1 VTSAVIFYRHQFLG
15 KHMSEAFTAVKSTPT
30 TTPRETYVEATHTS
44 TEGVLL
50 YVPAD
55 NSFIALYPDEW
66 RACRADG
73 HQNKTAIEELQ
84 EANRDVTAK
93 SLLLQELLEQPNAA
107 KADIAQARKDLD
119 AALNTLSQKSD
130 AAKARV
136 EALGS
141 QNVDPSKLIELVPL
155 TMKRLEGRTH
165 TPIYV
170 NVERLRSAMA
180 DRRVYVV
187 EGSAERKK
195 QPKEKLLNG
204 MALNTAEI
212 RNRILNRVQDKAKF
226 SKEWKLAPK
235 DADQYSGILTDWAKV
250 MGADATAWLER
261 TQKNIVER
269 KLDAAT
275 TDPNNPYRNI
285 DMKPEA
291 QFLRWSAGAGA
302 EATFTPF
309 QGNLYDAR
317 DKNWKQ
323 RFKRGAKA
331 AQFSV
336 KANAEASF
344 AVGEAKVAATAY
356 LPHAAG
362 WHLGPEQIGQDFDF
376 GYFRMRAD
384 LTLSALAGA
393 SVALEAGAALMITGD
408 KQGVRGTPRNQPGA
422 KAKVG
427 AKGKVDVFAGMKESI
442 DLAGALQWLN
452 PEGIINPGGPKK
464 PDPNKAIA
472 AYADV
477 AKVSVGVSA
486 IQGLAATLG
495 FECDYRDGRFVIA
508 TKAGACLG
516 LGGSGNFAYEVG
528 TAQIAQFLMCI
539 AHQLKQADY
548 RKIASLMKLGAFEIF
563 NKILYLHLSAGTK
576 IENFV
581 GMQIKII
588 NESYRNSI
596 AVAKDSGEMMLRKI
610 EHQLRAGWGWYV
622 YMPPE
627 SRGATI
633 KTIIDALNQSQS
645 SKSNDL
651 KKIAAFCISELLATT
666 QSMGHL
672 NNTLDR
678 ISVAM
683 ENEVE
688 RARGVQLINSVVE
701 GTKFANC
708 IDRCTVQMAQAT
720 PLLGRSFLRNDE
732 PEFQL
737 AQFPLHHSAYCV

>member
-1 VTSAVIFYRHQFLG
+1 VTSAVISIAINFLG
-15 KHMSEAFTAVKSTPT
+15 HHMSEAFTAVKSTPT
-30 TTPRETYVEATHTS
+30 TTPRETYVEASHTL

-50 YVPAD
+50 YAPGD

-66 RACRADG
+66 LACRMDG
-73 HQNKTAIEELQ
+73 HQNKTVIEELQ

-93 SLLLQELLEQPNAA
+93 SLSLQELLEQPNAA

-141 QNVDPSKLIELVPL
+141 QKVDPSKLVELVPL
-155 TMKRLEGRTH
+155 TMKRLEGRTR

-170 NVERLRSAMA
+170 NAERLRTALA

-195 QPKEKLLNG
+195 QPKEKLFNG
-204 MALNTAEI
+204 TSLNTKEI
-212 RNRILNRVQDKAKF
+212 RNRILNQVQDKAKF
-226 SKEWKLAPK
+226 SKKWKLAPK
-235 DADQYSGILTDWAKV
+235 DADQFSGILTDWAKV

-261 TQKNIVER
+261 TQKNI
-269 KLDAAT
+269 LDGVFEAET

-285 DMKPEA
+285 DTKAEA
-291 QFLRWSAGAGA
+291 QFLRWSAGAGG
-302 EATFTPF
+302 EATFMPF

-317 DKNWKQ
+317 DTNWKQ
-323 RFKRGAKA
+323 RFKRAAKA

-344 AVGEAKVAATAY
+344 AVGEAKVQTAVY

-362 WHLGPEQIGQDFDF
+362 WHLGPDQIGEQFDF
-376 GYFRMRAD
+376 GYFRMRGD
-384 LTLSALAGA
+384 LRLSAIAGA

-408 KQGVRGTPRNQPGA
+408 KQGVRGTPRNQAGA

-427 AKGKVDVFAGMKESI
+427 AKGKADVFAGLKESI

-495 FECDYRDGRFVIA
+495 FECDYRNGRFVIA
-508 TKAGACLG
+508 ARAGACLG
-516 LGGSGNFAYEVG
+516 LGGSGSVAYEVG

-548 RKIASLMKLGAFEIF
+548 RKIINLMRKESFLVF
-563 NKILYLHLSAGTK
+563 NKILYLHVSAGVE
-576 IENFV
+576 IERFV
-581 GMQIKII
+581 GMQTNTINDAYRDTII
-588 NESYRNSI
+588 L
-596 AVAKDSGEMMLRKI
+596 AKDNGEMLVKRI
-610 EHQLRAGWGWYV
+610 EQQLRAGWGWFV

-633 KTIIDALNQSQS
+633 RTIIESLSRIKS
-645 SKSNDL
+645 SNTHDL
-651 KKIAAFCISELLATT
+651 KKAAAFCISELLATT

-672 NNTLDR
+672 DNTLDR
-678 ISVAM
+678 INVAM
-683 ENEVE
+683 NDGAG
-688 RARGVQLINSVVE
+688 RAEGIHLINSVVE
-701 GTKFANC
+701 GTKFENC
-708 IDRCTVQMAQAT
+708 IDRCTLQMAQAV
-720 PLLGRSFLRNDE
+720 PLLGRAFLRNDE
-732 PEFQL
+732 PEFNL
-737 AQFPLHHSAYCV
+737 AQFPLHHSAYSV